1 MVEVWG
7 NTASAPLRRC
17 RTSAE
22 HCVMPS
28 SAALPASPGRRH
40 HGLQLAPMRAQLPP
54 PKRLP
59 GPWLHQGMS
68 LRTRCLRG
76 AWGLWSQMSA
86 DGVWSVSLSSRI
98 SSSRSEARTG
108 VTTTARARHAATSR
122 VESPPSRSDRG
133 QRALT
138 FALFFP
144 LVFSLLALV
153 MSRSSLPSRSLV
165 IVQNFGPDIQK
176 DVDTVKDDCF
186 QCRAAAARKVPA

>member
-1 MVEVWG
+1 MWG
-7 NTASAPLRRC
+7 EYRVPHRLLR
-17 RTSAE
+17 SPAGQLS
-22 HCVMPS
+22 VSP
-28 SAALPASPGRRH
+28 AALPASPGRRH
-40 HGLQLAPMRAQLPP
+40 HGLQLAQMRAQLPP

-68 LRTRCLRG
+68 LQTRCLRS
-76 AWGLWSQMSA
+76 ACRRWSEASA
-86 DGVWSVSLSSRI
+86 DGVWSLSLSSRK

-108 VTTTARARHAATSR
+108 VTTTARARHAAASR

-138 FALFFP
+138 SALFF
-144 LVFSLLALV
+144 
-153 MSRSSLPSRSLV
+153 RSSFRCSRSLCRARIPHRV
-165 IVQNFGPDIQK
+165 SALVQNFGPDIQK